1 MKQSELLSE
10 LKAKQEIHILQLE
23 HYKNMDE
30 YELSKHPKD
39 GGWNALE
46 CIAHLNIFA
55 SHYNKEF
62 KKQVDEGKAR
72 TGAEYKPGLLGGR
85 TAESMLP
92 DSQGRLSLPMPT
104 LKKMNPKQREV
115 NRSILDRFLAK
126 EKELLALLGAM
137 ENIDMNLNS
146 CKLTIP
152 LLKFSLG
159 DTLRF
164 HIYHNERHLQQA
176 NRLLI

>member
-1 MKQSELLSE
+1 M
-10 LKAKQEIHILQLE
+10 QERHILQLE
-23 HYKNMDE
+23 HYKNMAE
-30 YELSKHPKD
+30 YELSRYPKD

-72 TGAEYKPGLLGGR
+72 TGADYKPGLLGGR

-104 LKKMNPKQREV
+104 LKRMNPKHKK
-115 NRSILDRFLAK
+115 LDISVIARFLDK
-126 EKELLALLGAM
+126 ERELLELLLRM
-137 ENIDMNLNS
+137 EDIDLNLNS

-176 NRLLI
+176 NRLLT